1 MNKKKDNDFSQ
12 KLKDKLKELFQFD
25 SSELDFGI
33 YRIMNY
39 KRKEIEN
46 FIENDLIKAVEK
58 EFKKYKIQSYKEL
71 LEKIEEKE
79 RKIKE
84 DFGDYIFTSGKLK
97 EKYGETPVVSEY
109 LELKKQTEDI
119 DITESIRAQTFNDLY
134 NFFSRYYEDGDFI
147 SKRRY
152 SSKNY
157 NFNFRSGKNYI
168 KNFLKGFCDW
178 SRWVAS
184 YDSSRSNMD

>member
-1 MNKKKDNDFSQ
+1 MKSANYNNEVIQ
-12 KLKDKLKELFQFD
+12 KLKNHLRVLFQFD
-25 SSELDFGI
+25 SAELDFGI

-46 FIENDLIKAVEK
+46 FIENDLIKAIEK
-58 EFKKYKIQSYKEL
+58 EFEKYKVQNQKEL

-84 DFGDYIFTSGKLK
+84 DFGNKILKNGKLK
-97 EKYGETPVVSEY
+97 EKYGETKLVKGY
-109 LELKKQTEDI
+109 LELKKPIEEI
-119 DITESIRAQTFNDLY
+119 NITENIQSQVFNDLY

-152 SSKNY
+152 SSKQHKY
-157 NFNFRSGKNYI
+157 
-168 KNFLKGFCDW
+168 
-178 SRWVAS
+178 A
-184 YDSSRSNMD
+184 

>member
-1 MNKKKDNDFSQ
+1 MNSNQNNNFLQ

-25 SSELDFGI
+25 SAELDFGI

-39 KRKEIEN
+39 KREEIDK
-46 FIENDLIKAVEK
+46 FIESDLIKEVGK
-58 EFKKYKIQSYKEL
+58 EFEKYKSQSYKEL
-71 LEKIEEKE
+71 VEKIEEKE

-119 DITESIRAQTFNDLY
+119 DITESIQVQTF
-134 NFFSRYYEDGDFI
+134 
-147 SKRRY
+147 
-152 SSKNY
+152 
-157 NFNFRSGKNYI
+157 
-168 KNFLKGFCDW
+168 
-178 SRWVAS
+178 
-184 YDSSRSNMD
+184 

>member
-1 MNKKKDNDFSQ
+1 MNKKKGNDFLQ
-12 KLKDKLKELFQFD
+12 KLKDNLKELFQFD
-25 SSELDFGI
+25 SFDLDFGI
-33 YRIMNY
+33 YKIMNY
-39 KRKEIEN
+39 KRKEIED

-58 EFKKYKIQSYKEL
+58 EFKKYKVQSYKEL
-71 LEKIEEKE
+71 VEKIEEKE

-109 LELKKQTEDI
+109 FELKKQTEDI
-119 DITESIRAQTFNDLY
+119 DITESVQAQTFNDLY

-152 SSKNY
+152 SSKHNKY
-157 NFNFRSGKNYI
+157 AIPYRVYGVRS
-168 KNFLKGFCDW
+168 
-178 SRWVAS
+178 
-184 YDSSRSNMD
+184 